1 MPVERKHTQH
11 IEYFPYG
18 ETFFE
23 RRMDYW
29 NTPYKFNAKELDR
42 ETGLYYY
49 GARYYSPEVS
59 IWLSVDPLADKYPS
73 LSPYCYVAKDPIK
86 FVDPDGNRII
96 AVGAIS
102 QFYVKTY
109 LKEHFGKSGAF
120 KVTNS
125 GEVKINQRRFDK
137 QYKNASDDQRILMDG
152 LKEAINRKE
161 VAQIHVNQES
171 DNFELTQPIPGT
183 DLEYTRNI
191 TTDMPRGTIPPD
203 AKFTDYYVL
212 INDKRANND
221 GLNAT
226 DGTKTGNSASS
237 TFFHEVLDEFL
248 NYFTKKTVDDNSSK
262 ADKVQYHNA
271 ALRNIGKKER
281 DGSEHQ

>member
-1 MPVERKHTQH
+1 MNLVASIKKT
-11 IEYFPYG
+11 Y
-18 ETFFE
+18 
-23 RRMDYW
+23 
-29 NTPYKFNAKELDR
+29 YKFAAKERDE
-42 ETGLYYY
+42 ETGYDYF
-49 GARYYSPEVS
+49 GARYYDSDLS
-59 IWLSVDPLADKYPS
+59 QWLSVDPMAGEYPS
-73 LSPYCYVAKDPIK
+73 ISPYAYCANNPIK
-86 FVDPDGNRII
+86 FIDPDGNRII

-102 QFYVKTY
+102 QFYVKSY
-109 LKEHFGKSGAF
+109 LKEHFGNSRAF
-120 KVTNS
+120 KVNSS

-137 QYKNASDDQRILMDG
+137 QYRNASADQRILMDG

-191 TTDMPRGTIPPD
+191 TTDMPGGTIPPD

-221 GLNAT
+221 ELNAT
-226 DGTKTGNSASS
+226 DGTKTGKSASS

-248 NYFTKKTVDDNSSK
+248 NYFTKKNVDDNSSK

-271 ALRNIGKKER
+271 ALRNVSKKER
-281 DGSEHQ
+281 DGSKHQ